1 MRRGIAAVT
10 IPRRTTRRRNGTQ
23 PQHHYLHLQSK
34 QPPRAL
40 DPVVAACCLFRHA
53 PAMGKKPGL
62 RNPEPRGQPG
72 CASIEDLGRPSRLD
86 NMAVLRQKE
95 AERR

>member
-1 MRRGIAAVT
+1 M
-10 IPRRTTRRRNGTQ
+10 
-23 PQHHYLHLQSK
+23 
-34 QPPRAL
+34 
-40 DPVVAACCLFRHA
+40 VAACCLFRHV